1 MKVAVAHLYTQSSHW
16 RRSSIVA
23 TWWKPPRRPGA
34 RSSFAATNTRFS
46 RFLAAVRRFFDI
58 QAGSAWRDLSA
69 VLPSLQGTVLD
80 VGCGAQPFRSLVNP
94 QATYLGI
101 DTDAAKAHFGY
112 EMPNTTYFSGD
123 VWPVA
128 DPR

>member
-1 MKVAVAHLYTQSSHW
+1 MRSATLPIAGQS
-16 RRSSIVA
+16 
-23 TWWKPPRRPGA
+23 G
-34 RSSFAATNTRFS
+34 
-46 RFLAAVRRFFDI
+46 
-58 QAGSAWRDLSA
+58 
-69 VLPSLQGTVLD
+69 
-80 VGCGAQPFRSLVNP
+80 

-128 DPR
+128 GLICERGVVH